1 MGKSKGPELPKAPTF
16 QADPSAATGIPD
28 LLKYG
33 QELSSGDFGGRLSW
47 LKPTISNDNTANS
60 LAFAQA
66 KLQPQFRDTLQQ
78 ITNQA
83 AANGQLN
90 SSTFTDALARSQ
102 SDLNSQ
108 YQAILSQQAIADNNQ
123 SNTNRLA
130 LFGQGLNSI
139 QNASQLG
146 LSNQGQTNDFNLQ
159 NYNNQVAAA
168 IAGQGTGS
176 NMFGGLGTALG
187 TGLGALLALPTGG
200 LSVLAGAGI
209 GGAIGGGLGGT
220 IDASRGGT
228 GSAGFS
234 GMGGGL
240 GLLGSSM
247 LANPLTTS
255 KLGLSAPNAGAFA
268 SDNPFSSN
276 SFNSGNSD
284 VANLLNTYNFTRN

>member
-168 IAGQGTGS
+168 IAGKGTGS

-187 TGLGALLALPTGG
+187 AGAGFLIGGPMGAGLGAT
-200 LSVLAGAGI
+200 
-209 GGAIGGGLGGT
+209 IGGGLGGT
-220 IDASRGGT
+220 IDSSRGGT

-268 SDNPFSSN
+268 SNNPFSYN

>member
-1 MGKSKGPELPKAPTF
+1 MGKSKGPELPAAPTF
-16 QADPSAATGIPD
+16 QADPTAATGIPD

-108 YQAILSQQAIADNNQ
+108 YQAILSQQAINDSNQ

-187 TGLGALLALPTGG
+187 AGAGFLIGGPMGAGLGAT
-200 LSVLAGAGI
+200 
-209 GGAIGGGLGGT
+209 IGGGLGGT

-268 SDNPFSSN
+268 SNNPFSSN

>member
-1 MGKSKGPELPKAPTF
+1 MGKSKGPELPAAPKF
-16 QADPSAATGIPD
+16 QADPTAATGIPD

-108 YQAILSQQAIADNNQ
+108 YQAILSQQAINDSNQ

-146 LSNQGQTNDFNLQ
+146 LSNQGQANDFNLQ

-168 IAGQGTGS
+168 IAGKGTGS

-187 TGLGALLALPTGG
+187 AGAGFLIGGPMGAGLGAT
-200 LSVLAGAGI
+200 
-209 GGAIGGGLGGT
+209 IGGGLGGT

-268 SDNPFSSN
+268 SNNPFSSN